1 MSATVPYSHR
11 VTRAVAEARQ
21 DLAEVAD
28 VSVWSMRA
36 DETMATIDEVLRT
49 EDQLAEIKARLLSHA
64 QQIQLPA
71 KTGSTS
77 TANWHAHRTRTD
89 RRAAH
94 RTMRLAGSLQQHEA
108 TRTAL
113 AEGKLHAEQAQV
125 ILDGLQQL
133 PADLDPD
140 LVEQAEHHLIKRAR
154 DFDAKGLK
162 HLARRLE
169 VIAPDVADAHE
180 AQLLEQEEGGA
191 AKPPPSPCGMTG
203 TARSTAGSPST
214 P

>member
-1 MSATVPYSHR
+1 MGA
-11 VTRAVAEARQ
+11 A
-21 DLAEVAD
+21 
-28 VSVWSMRA
+28 
-36 DETMATIDEVLRT
+36 ETMATIDELGA
-49 EDQLAEIKARLLSHA
+49 LAAQVAELQARMLSHA
-64 QQIQLPA
+64 QQIQLPSQ
-71 KTGSTS
+71 TGATS
-77 TANWHAHRTRTD
+77 TANWHGHRTRTT
-89 RRAAH
+89 RPQAH
-94 RTMRLAGSLQQHEA
+94 RMMRLATWLETHEA
-108 TRTAL
+108 IRTAM

-180 AQLLEQEEGGA
+180 AQLLEQEERGA